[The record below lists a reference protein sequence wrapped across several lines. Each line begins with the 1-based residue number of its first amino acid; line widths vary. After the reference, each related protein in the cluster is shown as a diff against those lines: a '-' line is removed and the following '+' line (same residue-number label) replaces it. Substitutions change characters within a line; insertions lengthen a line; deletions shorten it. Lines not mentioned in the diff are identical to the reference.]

1 MAAPTTRDAQRVAE
15 QLAAAGASRVL
26 LFGSVARGD
35 AGPGSDIDLVAVFD
49 DIDYSQRLALESQL
63 AAVAYAVVGHRVA
76 VHVTDWPEWR
86 HRAEVVSAS
95 FEAAIAEDA
104 MVLFDRAPRSVQWG
118 KEIGLPEDNAKEAL
132 QRVVPL
138 AGALERMLT
147 GIRSDRVSEAAA
159 SGQWER
165 VETRRQQQ
173 MTRLCQDGALAVETA
188 LKALVALSGGVPRRT
203 HWVHELLEQEF
214 GQYREQVSALLAQV
228 KTVTLGLKAVDY
240 SDVSM
245 WRGEGTYP
253 EREMDAA
260 AVSRLVPRI
269 VAAAMGLTELL
280 LVELEAAVGD
290 DRRIADARDTVVG
303 ISESLREREVVSGRA
318 LHDGDVD
325 RKLDSLEDEG
335 GLAWEL

>member
-1 MAAPTTRDAQRVAE
+1 MAAPTTRDAERVAE

-26 LFGSVARGD
+26 LFGSLARGE
-35 AGPGSDIDLVAVFD
+35 AAPGSDIDLVAVFD
-49 DIDYSQRLALESQL
+49 DIDYSQRLGLERRLS
-63 AAVAYAVVGHRVA
+63 AVAYAVVGHRVA

-86 HRAEVVSAS
+86 HRAEVVSSS

-188 LKALVALSGGVPRRT
+188 LKGLVALSGGVPRRT
-203 HWVHELLEQEF
+203 HWVHELLEQVGEH
-214 GQYREQVSALLAQV
+214 REQVSALLAQV

-290 DRRIADARDTVVG
+290 DRRIADVRDTVVG
-303 ISESLREREVVSGRA
+303 ISESLHEREVVSG
-318 LHDGDVD
+318 G
-325 RKLDSLEDEG
+325 LEDEG
-335 GLAWEL
+335 GLSWRP